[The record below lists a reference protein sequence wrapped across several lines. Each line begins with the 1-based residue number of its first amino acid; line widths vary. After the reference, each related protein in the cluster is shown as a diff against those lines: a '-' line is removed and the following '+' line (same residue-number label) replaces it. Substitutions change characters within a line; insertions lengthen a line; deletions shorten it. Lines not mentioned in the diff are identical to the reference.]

1 MGNTASPLIYAPAWG
16 GQRAGGSQLSDV
28 GDYGSRGGDDVWG
41 VEAGAAVGWG
51 WSLQTKVCLWQPWC
65 IQHAP
70 FTTCGG
76 RDLWGPGV
84 LPSPVLTEY
93 GPGPCTCSREY
104 CRPYLGT
111 ECAEL
116 LSLNIRGL

>member
-1 MGNTASPLIYAPAWG
+1 MEPANKG
-16 GQRAGGSQLSDV
+16 VPVAALGAFSTHPSRPVGAG
-28 GDYGSRGGDDVWG
+28 
-41 VEAGAAVGWG
+41 
-51 WSLQTKVCLWQPWC
+51 
-65 IQHAP
+65 
-70 FTTCGG
+70 TCGG
-76 RDLWGPGV
+76 WDLWGPGV